1 MRKRSDKELA
11 QRAEYQK
18 VSVLNKTVNFNRNVD
33 VDLIPH
39 IETGINFSAYIKTLI
54 RSDIKKK
61 NPVIKKYKDGD

>member
-33 VDLIPH
+33 TDLISH
-39 IETGINFSAYIKTLI
+39 IETGINFSGYVKSLI

>member
-1 MRKRSDKELA
+1 MRRRSDKELA

-33 VDLIPH
+33 TDLIPH
-39 IETGINFSAYIKTLI
+39 VETGINFSAYIKHLI

>member
-1 MRKRSDKELA
+1 MRKRSEKELA

-33 VDLIPH
+33 TDLIPH
-39 IETGINFSAYIKTLI
+39 IETGINFSAYVKSLI

>member
-1 MRKRSDKELA
+1 MRKRSEKELI

-33 VDLIPH
+33 TDLIPH

-61 NPVIKKYKDGD
+61 NPVIKKYKNGE

>member
-33 VDLIPH
+33 IDLIPH
-39 IETGINFSAYIKTLI
+39 IEKGINFSAYVKDLI
-54 RSDIKKK
+54 RSDLKRK
-61 NPVIKKYKDGD
+61 NKTIKKYKDGD

>member
-1 MRKRSDKELA
+1 MRKRSEKELI